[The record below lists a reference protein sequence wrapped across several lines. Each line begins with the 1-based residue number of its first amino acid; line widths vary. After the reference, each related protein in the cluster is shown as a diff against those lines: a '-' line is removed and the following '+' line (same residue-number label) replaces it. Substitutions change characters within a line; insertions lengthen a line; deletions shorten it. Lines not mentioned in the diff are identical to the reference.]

1 MNPQSETSSQASFAH
16 SQLFTVRV
24 WQEKGD
30 GDQAV
35 WRVKVTHVMS
45 GKTCYFD
52 GWPILVDIL
61 RLNPLHQDQ
70 LR

>member
-1 MNPQSETSSQASFAH
+1 M
-16 SQLFTVRV
+16 RV

-30 GDQAV
+30 GDQPV